1 MNQSITIIDADYK
14 QWLKE
19 LVMRYRNSQIKA
31 ALKVNTEQLFF
42 NLSLGKDIAER
53 QAENKYGSRFYAAL
67 SRDLKDEIPGVEGL
81 STQSFDGDSTDF
93 RLDALDDLA
102 RRFACET

>member
-42 NLSLGKDIAER
+42 NLSLGKKTLPNDK
-53 QAENKYGSRFYAAL
+53 QKTNTAL
-67 SRDLKDEIPGVEGL
+67 VSMPH
-81 STQSFDGDSTDF
+81 
-93 RLDALDDLA
+93 
-102 RRFACET
+102 